1 MHQCVKCSEMY
12 DDGAM
17 EILKGCKCGGRFF
30 FFMKKKDI
38 DAVKEITV
46 NLTPEAKEQ
55 LENDAMELVGQDK
68 EELPVIL
75 DLESIRMNEPGKFE
89 IDLIDLFNG
98 KPLVFKLS
106 EGKYIIDIVSTF
118 DKDGDKR

>member
-1 MHQCVKCSEMY
+1 MHQCVRCAEMY
-12 DDGAM
+12 EDGAM

-30 FFMKKKDI
+30 FYMKKKDI
-38 DAVKEITV
+38 EAVKEITV

-55 LENDAMELVGQDK
+55 LETDALELVGQDK

-89 IDLIDLFNG
+89 IDLIDLFKGN
-98 KPLVFKLS
+98 PLIFKL
-106 EGKYIIDIVSTF
+106 EDGKYIIDIVSTF
-118 DKDGDKR
+118 EKKDK